1 MTLDFIIA
9 FYNGG
14 VLVSSSLIN
23 AYTVKQT
30 RLSYLGLNFYNTY
43 LSATATNDGARIPNL
58 FSIQGRLTIQE
69 IGGINYDEF
78 ALFLPP

>member
-9 FYNGG
+9 FYQGG
-14 VLVSSSLIN
+14 NLVTASLIN

-43 LSATATNDGARIPNL
+43 LSASKSNDGSRIPNL
-58 FSIQGRLTIQE
+58 LSLQGHLSI
-69 IGGINYDEF
+69 D
-78 ALFLPP
+78 